1 MEKVRVVCSACGSG
15 ILVPAE
21 QAGRSG
27 KCPKCG
33 ATVQVPAAAAPEPAA
48 DLAPPAE
55 TPAEALEPAP
65 EPGPARTGR
74 ALAAAAGA
82 GLVGAAGWALLLVL
96 AAYEIGWLA
105 WGIGG
110 LVGWAA
116 VRAGGRGQVLAGAAA
131 LVTVLAIF
139 GGKMLGYALQIHT
152 DSREMATQEAL
163 AFDEYEKDAADW
175 AALTAQGAPAPDA
188 VRAFMA
194 AHDYAEG
201 DGAAVDAEQL
211 DSFLTHIV
219 PMLAWFHAEEPTR
232 EEFAERSA
240 ADLRRMIY
248 AESSLTGFVLADLNG
263 IDALF
268 AFLGISTAFG
278 LVKRASPAPMGSS
291 PAA

>member
-33 ATVQVPAAAAPEPAA
+33 ATVQVPAAAAPEP
-48 DLAPPAE
+48 DVGLAPAAE
-55 TPAEALEPAP
+55 APEEALEPAAEP
-65 EPGPARTGR
+65 EPARTGR

-96 AAYEIGWLA
+96 ASYEIGWLA
-105 WGIGG
+105 WGVGG

-116 VRAGGRGQVLAGAAA
+116 VRAGGRGQALAGAAA

-139 GGKMLGYALQIHT
+139 GGKMLGYALQIQG
-152 DSREMATQEAL
+152 DSREMAAQEAL
-163 AFDEYEKDAADW
+163 ALDEYRVDAADW
-175 AALTAQGAPAPDA
+175 AVLAADGAPAPEA
-188 VRAFMA
+188 VRTFMA
-194 AHDYAEG
+194 THDYAEG
-201 DGAAVDAEQL
+201 DGTEVDREQL
-211 DSFLTHIV
+211 DAFLTHV
-219 PMLAWFHAEEPTR
+219 APMLAWVHAEEPTP
-232 EEFAERSA
+232 EEFTARSA

-268 AFLGISTAFG
+268 AFFGISTAFG
-278 LVKRASPAPMGSS
+278 LVKRASGKRAV
-291 PAA
+291 

>member
-1 MEKVRVVCSACGSG
+1 MEKVRVACPACGSG

-33 ATVQVPAAAAPEPAA
+33 ATVQVPGAAGPASAREPSAPPEEEPA
-48 DLAPPAE
+48 E
-55 TPAEALEPAP
+55 QVEPVVA
-65 EPGPARTGR
+65 AGR
-74 ALAAAAGA
+74 ERSLPALAAAAGA
-82 GLVGAAGWALLLVL
+82 GLVGAVGWALLLVL
-96 AAYEIGWLA
+96 ASYEIGWLA

-152 DSREMATQEAL
+152 DSKEMAAQEAL
-163 AFDEYEKDAADW
+163 AFDEYQKDAADW
-175 AALTAQGAPAPDA
+175 AALAVNGAPAPEA
-188 VRAFMA
+188 VRVFMA
-194 AHDYAEG
+194 THDYAEG
-201 DGAAVDAEQL
+201 DGAEVDAEQL
-211 DSFLTHIV
+211 DGFLTHIV

-248 AESSLTGFVLADLNG
+248 AESSLVGFVLADLNG

-268 AFLGISTAFG
+268 AFFGISTAFG
-278 LVKRASPAPMGSS
+278 LVRRSGAGLPARR
-291 PAA
+291 